1 MSDKSNGSDEIV
13 CGLQHFYGVV
23 KHEMLCFLP
32 DGGVGERPGQ
42 GLGGD
47 RGEVAGVGSGGD
59 QTGGDKR
66 KLKFCG
72 CYLLAV
78 SLVLVPPPSWP
89 FFSGAATTSDM
100 FLTND
105 WAWDDLGIIIT
116 AFAILTIVS
125 ISQVQRLLDDD
136 NWTEL
141 ATIMAPRLEFG
152 TAGIRGR
159 MGAGFG
165 RMNDLVIIQV

>member
-1 MSDKSNGSDEIV
+1 
-13 CGLQHFYGVV
+13 
-23 KHEMLCFLP
+23 
-32 DGGVGERPGQ
+32 
-42 GLGGD
+42 
-47 RGEVAGVGSGGD
+47 
-59 QTGGDKR
+59 
-66 KLKFCG
+66 
-72 CYLLAV
+72 
-78 SLVLVPPPSWP
+78 
-89 FFSGAATTSDM
+89 M

-125 ISQVQRLLDDD
+125 ISQVQRLLDDG